1 MMIDPP
7 ELIGLI
13 DNPHARRLWLLYNAM
28 QHLPLPQAIECAR
41 SADRF
46 LTGSL
51 PDKQLGDAHVDTA
64 SDAET
69 SDVSGQSEHLA
80 TETSSNASV
89 EHPTIAKPTR
99 LAVPAEHRERLL
111 DRLAHGAKNAEL
123 AAEFGVS
130 LRQVQGLR
138 MGCARE
144 ITQRRDQL
152 GKGPARV
159 EPTSLTVSVEEVIRY
174 LRQQDD
180 VVVQQENGQFLVNG
194 RFNLSLVD
202 LLARAN
208 RMRSRQRKPTFE
220 LSGGMPGAEKTSSTN
235 GHPLFW
241 EESANS
247 HGRS

>member
-7 ELIGLI
+7 ELIALI
-13 DNPHARRLWLLYNAM
+13 DNSRGRRLWLLYNAM

-41 SADRF
+41 SAECF

-51 PDKQLGDAHVDTA
+51 PDEQLGDAHVDTA
-64 SDAET
+64 SDAKT
-69 SDVSGQSEHLA
+69 SDVSGQSEQLA

-89 EHPTIAKPTR
+89 EHPTIAKPIR
-99 LAVPAEHRERLL
+99 LAVSAEHRERLL

-144 ITQRRDQL
+144 IAQRRDQL
-152 GKGPARV
+152 GKDPARV
-159 EPTSLTVSVEEVIRY
+159 EPTSLSASVGEIVRY

-194 RFNLSLVD
+194 RFNLSLAD

-208 RMRSRQRKPTFE
+208 RMRGRQRKPAFE
-220 LSGGMPGAEKTSSTN
+220 LSG
-235 GHPLFW
+235 
-241 EESANS
+241 
-247 HGRS
+247 